1 MSYYT
6 VKSKK
11 AIEKL
16 QEIKDYFD
24 PTKAVKGINLTKAT
38 DKLDYVIE
46 FLNEIIEDE
55 YVNAE
60 D

>member
-6 VKSKK
+6 IMSKK

-16 QEIKDYFD
+16 NELKDYFD
-24 PTKAVKGINLTKAT
+24 PTKADREISIEKANNH
-38 DKLDYVIE
+38 LDYVID
-46 FLNEIIEDE
+46 FLNDIIEDE
-55 YVNAE
+55 YVRE

>member
-6 VKSKK
+6 IMSKK

-16 QEIKDYFD
+16 NELKDYFD
-24 PTKAVKGINLTKAT
+24 PTKAYRRISIEKANNH
-38 DKLDYVIE
+38 LDYVID
-46 FLNEIIEDE
+46 FLQDIIEEE
-55 YVNAE
+55 YVRE